1 MTIVPRPWVAAL
13 DPYVPG
19 RPAGS
24 EDGSLASNELAL
36 GASPAVHAAIA
47 KAAAR
52 AHRYPDPLADHLR
65 AVIADEL
72 GVGPDNILLGNGSD
86 ELIYL
91 LVIAYAAMGGPDRLR
106 RPALPDPRHRAQSAR
121 MSGHPRAA
129 AELEPRPRGHGGR
142 GGRDGIR
149 LQPA

>member
-36 GASPAVHAAIA
+36 GASPAVHTAIA
-47 KAAAR
+47 EAAAQ
-52 AHRYPDPLADHLR
+52 AHRYPDPLADHVR

-72 GVGPDNILLGNGSD
+72 GVGPDNVLVGNGSD
-86 ELIYL
+86 ELVYL
-91 LVIAYAAMGGPDRLR
+91 LVIAYAAMGGRIVC
-106 RPALPDPRHRAQSAR
+106 ADPPYRS
-121 MSGHPRAA
+121 
-129 AELEPRPRGHGGR
+129 
-142 GGRDGIR
+142 
-149 LQPA
+149 

>member
-1 MTIVPRPWVAAL
+1 MTIAPRPWVAAL

-47 KAAAR
+47 EAAAR
-52 AHRYPDPLADHLR
+52 AHRYPDPLADHVR
-65 AVIADEL
+65 EVIADEL
-72 GVGPDNILLGNGSD
+72 GVGPDNVLVGNGSD
-86 ELIYL
+86 EIVYL
-91 LVIAYAAMGGPDRLR
+91 LVIAYAAMGGRLR

-121 MSGHPRAA
+121 LPCQPRAVT
-129 AELEPRPRGHGGR
+129 ELEARPRGNGGR
-142 GGRDGIR
+142 AG
-149 LQPA
+149 